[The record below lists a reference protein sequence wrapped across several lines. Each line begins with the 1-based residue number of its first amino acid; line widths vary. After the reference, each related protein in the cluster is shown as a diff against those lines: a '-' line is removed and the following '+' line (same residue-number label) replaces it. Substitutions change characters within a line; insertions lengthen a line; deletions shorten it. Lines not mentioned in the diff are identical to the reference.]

1 MKDKPEPQ
9 QAADST
15 PRQIDAIAKVVAD
28 LHIAHRNLSIYP
40 PTHEQV
46 KQSVQKAYSG
56 LAQTLED
63 RESFTLAVMKDGLA
77 LDKEPL
83 PAGNQIYKEF
93 AHILR
98 QYQVATL
105 TFDRELDESE
115 LLRFLLL
122 IGSDREEVSEQGGIE
137 AAAEACNLSNI
148 AFAAVDYS
156 KLQLTEEREIQRSDR
171 QDQQRSVWQQFV
183 SHILSGQSNQES
195 ESETGFQ
202 TLLNPDELATLLNQK
217 QLDVQQALKQYDEIL
232 IEMVQRPSDEL
243 QPRQEF
249 QNFQTMIK
257 ELHPELRKQFL
268 SSTLQG
274 CSASESEAG
283 TARLVEGLGADVI
296 VQMIRQANA
305 DGRQISPS
313 LLSFIKKMGHLGIT
327 PGLLQTEGDSDQN
340 GFSSEQ
346 VSSLLA
352 HEQYDHF
359 VDEDYGI
366 LLDDLAAED
375 QSADSGSV
383 DERLSEQLAECMVP
397 SNIHCRVSRA
407 MVRMMTQSPGTED
420 YRSWARRLSYLLDDL
435 LETQAFECL
444 AETFAFVRSE
454 RDNPDKEKIKIADI
468 VLDHFGSPEFVAKAV
483 DRILKVHGEAGDL
496 GMDFLVQLGEP
507 VVVEIMDLL
516 STGETDIDRKK
527 LIQSLDKFGPLA
539 AREAVERLNDSRLKF
554 LRMMIHIVRRH
565 GDSQSA
571 EHLRSLL
578 EHSDDGIRMEALGTL
593 LRFNN
598 KWGLIRLRELIN
610 ATWSDRTQQAIALAG
625 TYRVTDVVPILID
638 FAQRWGDAQRQE
650 DSIRALGRI
659 GDARAVP
666 VLDKLARRRWS
677 MSKKQRLH
685 LKQVVFKSL
694 DGYASQDILDL
705 LHFGIKEK
713 DTTIRSGC
721 EKLLRKIRLANR
733 S

>member
-1 MKDKPEPQ
+1 M
-9 QAADST
+9 
-15 PRQIDAIAKVVAD
+15 
-28 LHIAHRNLSIYP
+28 
-40 PTHEQV
+40 
-46 KQSVQKAYSG
+46 QKAYSG
-56 LAQTLED
+56 LAKTLES
-63 RESFTLAVMKDGLA
+63 RERFTLAVMKDGLA
-77 LDKEPL
+77 LDKDPL
-83 PAGNQIYKEF
+83 PAGNQICKEF
-93 AHILR
+93 ANILR

-115 LLRFLLL
+115 LIRFLLL
-122 IGSDREEVSEQGGIE
+122 IGSDREEVGEQGGIE

-148 AFAAVDYS
+148 TLAAVDYS

-171 QDQQRSVWQQFV
+171 RDQQTSVWQKFV
-183 SHILSGQSNQES
+183 SHMLDERSAKES
-195 ESETGFQ
+195 RAATDFQ
-202 TLLNPDELATLLNQK
+202 TLLNPGELAALLNQK
-217 QLDVQQALKQYDEIL
+217 QLDVRQALKQYDEIL
-232 IEMVQRPSDEL
+232 LEMAQKPSNAL
-243 QPRQEF
+243 QPRQEL
-249 QNFQTMIK
+249 QNFQTMIQ

-274 CSASESEAG
+274 CGASESEAG

-305 DGRQISPS
+305 DGQQISPS
-313 LLSFIKKMGHLGIT
+313 LLSFIKKMGHLGVT
-327 PGLLQTEGDSDQN
+327 PELLQTDSGSGRN

-352 HEQYDHF
+352 HEEYDNF

-375 QSADSGSV
+375 QSADSDSV
-383 DERLSEQLAECMVP
+383 DERLSEQLAECMVA

-407 MVRMMTQSPGTED
+407 MARLMTQSPGTED

-435 LETQAFECL
+435 LETQAFDCL
-444 AETFAFVRSE
+444 AETFAFVRNE
-454 RDNPDKEKIKIADI
+454 RDNPDEEKARIADI
-468 VLDHFGSPEFVAKAV
+468 ILDHFGSPEFVAKAV
-483 DRILKVHGEAGDL
+483 DRILKVHGEAGDP
-496 GMDFLVQLGEP
+496 GMNFLVQLGEP

-516 STGETDIDRKK
+516 SSGETDIDRKK

-539 AREAVERLNDSRLKF
+539 AREAIERLNDSRLKF

-565 GDSQSA
+565 GDRQSA
-571 EHLRSLL
+571 EHLRYLL

-610 ATWSDRTQQAIALAG
+610 APWSDMTQQAIALAG
-625 TYRVTDVVPILID
+625 IYKVTDVVPILID

-650 DSIRALGRI
+650 ASIRALGRI
-659 GDARAVP
+659 GDARAVA

-677 MSKKQRLH
+677 LSKKQKLH
-685 LKQVVFKSL
+685 LKQVVFESL
-694 DGYASQDILDL
+694 GGYASQDVLDL

-713 DTTIRSGC
+713 DTTIRSNC
-721 EKLLRKIRLANR
+721 EKLLRKIRLAGR